1 MYDGLSGRGGAGAS
15 RADFGWVGGS
25 PLGKVVPAAG
35 GRRARALAGAGRRR
49 VTFLRC
55 ASLPNRSWG
64 RAFRCVQLPK
74 RAKVKRR
81 TAHPPPPAGWSRAQA
96 LTHRA
101 RRRRARRR
109 GRAPAKNIDISRP
122 RSSSHSS
129 RCRNCV
135 ARAALA
141 LAAASS
147 LAVAEATSTATASR
161 APATA
166 RPQRVARVGDGLDSL
181 LTCLTARLA
190 RR

>member
-109 GRAPAKNIDISRP
+109 GRAPRERTSTSRDRGLRRTRRAAEIAWRAPLSRSLRLLLSLWQKPHRP
-122 RSSSHSS
+122 RPRRGRRPRRDHS
-129 RCRNCV
+129 
-135 ARAALA
+135 
-141 LAAASS
+141 AS
-147 LAVAEATSTATASR
+147 LELATASTLYLLVLR
-161 APATA
+161 PA
-166 RPQRVARVGDGLDSL
+166 
-181 LTCLTARLA
+181 
-190 RR
+190 